1 MQFGQISKATLLQ
14 TVTQEST
21 YLPSSSY
28 YLEHVAFKVTTA
40 EEERDEGG
48 TPAPNYLRLEVIL
61 IIAIQIWLELIP
73 WFQPNSTGT
82 GNVKG
87 NGDVY

>member
-28 YLEHVAFKVTTA
+28 CLEHVAFNVTTA

-48 TPAPNYLRLEVIL
+48 TPAPN
-61 IIAIQIWLELIP
+61 
-73 WFQPNSTGT
+73 
-82 GNVKG
+82 
-87 NGDVY
+87 